1 MRSFFRRPGWLAL
14 LFCFLALPVAASPKV
29 RPWMLADWKNDTPH
43 LADLG
48 LAPAAFAN
56 RLDNRLIVFAHPLRD
71 ITLPGPKGL
80 RRFGNARF
88 VSAVAVVDT
97 PAPTLRQR
105 MRDFAG
111 YKSLFPMLTESDVVA
126 VDGSN
131 LVTRFRVDIPL
142 PALATIAIDFRVK
155 QTLESD
161 GSISGM
167 LIDGQAKSLIA
178 MLGGMTDELADQP
191 VLTRWEFLPVDANRS
206 LLVFTYWD
214 RIELKS
220 FFARKFLEE
229 YPEIKSVG
237 PYVMAAGGVESIRR
251 NFSLS
256 TRLAPAQGVP
266 GGQSLARLQ
275 PLFDRLSMHGQI
287 GVLEPEP
294 VITVN
299 QKVRPLRYSAV
310 AMRMATPPALTRRLS
325 TIYERIPE
333 VQKEL
338 RNIRVQDRGREV
350 DLELDIRFAVLVI
363 RFSLDMDMQVVWES
377 PERLTFRRTR
387 GGLAQL
393 QGAAEW
399 QPTQAGNDTLM
410 FTAAAHEIGDEAP
423 LILRLAH
430 KIVEQIPFAEAL
442 ASMAVQMVVMERLKP
457 WVERQGGTSVAGPQ
471 G

>member
-1 MRSFFRRPGWLAL
+1 MRSFFRRPGWPAL
-14 LFCFLALPVAASPKV
+14 LLCFLALPVAASPKV

-220 FFARKFLEE
+220 F
-229 YPEIKSVG
+229 
-237 PYVMAAGGVESIRR
+237 
-251 NFSLS
+251 
-256 TRLAPAQGVP
+256 
-266 GGQSLARLQ
+266 
-275 PLFDRLSMHGQI
+275 
-287 GVLEPEP
+287 
-294 VITVN
+294 
-299 QKVRPLRYSAV
+299 LRA
-310 AMRMATPPALTRRLS
+310 
-325 TIYERIPE
+325 IP
-333 VQKEL
+333 
-338 RNIRVQDRGREV
+338 
-350 DLELDIRFAVLVI
+350 
-363 RFSLDMDMQVVWES
+363 
-377 PERLTFRRTR
+377 
-387 GGLAQL
+387 
-393 QGAAEW
+393 
-399 QPTQAGNDTLM
+399 
-410 FTAAAHEIGDEAP
+410 
-423 LILRLAH
+423 
-430 KIVEQIPFAEAL
+430 
-442 ASMAVQMVVMERLKP
+442 
-457 WVERQGGTSVAGPQ
+457 
-471 G
+471 